1 MKSNAEKC
9 HLLVIANN
17 TVNLRVEKFY
27 AKNSYCEKLLGVK
40 FDHKLSFNNHISAL
54 CKKSSKNF
62 LH

>member
-1 MKSNAEKC
+1 MS
-9 HLLVIANN
+9 LVIANN